1 MSAGRR
7 FENWSLRRT
16 ERLGL
21 ASLTLF
27 ILQSITISV
36 SAQVIAPTGEWVTD
50 RAGLLSSSEIQS
62 LSAMLAGH
70 QQSSSTQ
77 IVIVILDDLDGRD
90 ASSYAFELGDS
101 WGVGQ
106 AGVDNGIVLLVSVG
120 DRQVFIA
127 TGYGVEGSVPDV
139 IAGRI
144 IREIITPSFRQGRYF
159 EGLQSAVDALI
170 EATQGQ
176 VPSRLVESPAASP
189 DARRIIFILFVIAI
203 VMIVFLVIRRMGS
216 DEDGP
221 DRPHR
226 RRRGSA
232 WPYIIWGGGFS
243 HGSGRS
249 GGFGGGGGGFGGFGG
264 GGGSFGGG
272 GAGGGW

>member
-1 MSAGRR
+1 MRSAAIA
-7 FENWSLRRT
+7 L
-16 ERLGL
+16 LL
-21 ASLTLF
+21 
-27 ILQSITISV
+27 LQSMTV
-36 SAQVIAPTGEWVTD
+36 PANAQVIAPTGEWVTD

-77 IVIVILDDLDGRD
+77 IVIIILDDLDGRD
-90 ASSYAFELGDS
+90 ASSYAFELGES

-106 AGVDNGIVLLVSVG
+106 SGVDNGIVLLVSVG

-127 TGYGVEGSVPDV
+127 TGYGVEASVPDV

-144 IREIITPSFRQGRYF
+144 VREIITPSFRQGRYF
-159 EGLQSAVDALI
+159 EGLQSAVEALI

-176 VPSRLVESPAASP
+176 VPSRLAESRAEAP
-189 DARRIIFILFVIAI
+189 DVRRIMFILFVIAI

-226 RRRGSA
+226 RRRGRG

-249 GGFGGGGGGFGGFGG
+249 GGFGGGGGGFGGFSG

>member
-1 MSAGRR
+1 MSLP
-7 FENWSLRRT
+7 SL
-16 ERLGL
+16 
-21 ASLTLF
+21 AFF
-27 ILQSITISV
+27 ILHWITVSV
-36 SAQVIAPTGEWVTD
+36 NAQVIAPTGEWVTD
-50 RAGLLSSSEIQS
+50 RAGLLSSNEIQS

-70 QQSSSTQ
+70 QQSSSAQ

-106 AGVDNGIVLLVSVG
+106 SGVDNGIVLLVSVG

-170 EATQGQ
+170 EATQGH
-176 VPSRLVESPAASP
+176 VPSRLVESPATSP
-189 DARRIIFILFVIAI
+189 DIRRIMFILFVIAI

-249 GGFGGGGGGFGGFGG
+249 GGFGGGGGGFGGFSG

>member
-1 MSAGRR
+1 MSRRSIGLHCAATALLIVHFWAGV
-7 FENWSLRRT
+7 
-16 ERLGL
+16 
-21 ASLTLF
+21 AS
-27 ILQSITISV
+27 S
-36 SAQVIAPTGEWVTD
+36 QVIAPTGEWVTD
-50 RAGLLSSSEIQS
+50 RAGLLSSGEIQS
-62 LSAMLAGH
+62 LSTALAAH
-70 QQSSSTQ
+70 EQSSSTQ
-77 IVIVILDDLDGRD
+77 IVIVILEGLDGRD

-106 AGVDNGIVLLVSVG
+106 SGVDNGIVLLVSVS

-127 TGYGVEGSVPDV
+127 TGYGVEASVPDV

-144 IREIITPSFRQGRYF
+144 IREIITPSFRQGRYY
-159 EGLQSAVDALI
+159 EGLQRAVDALI
-170 EATQGQ
+170 EATQGK
-176 VPSRLVESPAASP
+176 VPSRLADSPTASP
-189 DARRIIFILFVIAI
+189 DIRRVMFFLFVIAI
-203 VMIVFLVIRRMGS
+203 VMIIILVIRRMGA
-216 DEDGP
+216 DDDWP

-243 HGSGRS
+243 HGGGGG
-249 GGFGGGGGGFGGFGG
+249 GGFSGGGGFGGFSG